1 MQIHRLSPI
10 TIIIVVSFFLLSSSV
25 RSSVSTQHQHQHYTS
40 RRNLF
45 INQEESAKKVTEVIA
60 KAINSGPG
68 VALPLGYVFL
78 DGVGTQQLV
87 VSLRLPGIEE
97 DQHCKFTVW

>member
-1 MQIHRLSPI
+1 MQINCHLSP
-10 TIIIVVSFFLLSSSV
+10 TIIIVASFFILSSSV
-25 RSSVSTQHQHQHYTS
+25 WSSVPTQHQHQHYTS

-60 KAINSGPG
+60 KAIKSSTPG

-97 DQHCKFTVW
+97 DQHCK

>member
-1 MQIHRLSPI
+1 MQIHRHRRHLSPI
-10 TIIIVVSFFLLSSSV
+10 TIVVSFFLLSSSV
-25 RSSVSTQHQHQHYTS
+25 CSSASTQHQHQHYTS

-45 INQEESAKKVTEVIA
+45 INQEESKKVTEVIA
-60 KAINSGPG
+60 KAIKSTHSG

-97 DQHCKFTVW
+97 DQHCK

>member
-10 TIIIVVSFFLLSSSV
+10 TIVVSFFLLSSSV
-25 RSSVSTQHQHQHYTS
+25 CSSASTQHQHQHYTS

-60 KAINSGPG
+60 KAIKSTHSG
-68 VALPLGYVFL
+68 VSLPLGYVFL

-97 DQHCKFTVW
+97 DQHCK